1 MGCDFIIIRAM
12 NEKIKPCVLSRW
24 SLILNSIIELN
35 SLMELKIIG
44 SLHTWA
50 NNLAHPTS
58 KKLDRILVCT
68 E

>member
-1 MGCDFIIIRAM
+1 MGGDFIIIRAM

-35 SLMELKIIG
+35 SLMELKI
-44 SLHTWA
+44 TWA